1 MKKIS
6 TYFSCISIMVAVMTF
21 SLLIGGVLGKKNYRL
36 TSVNGDFNNL
46 SNKKICWGIKR
57 ANNNEQPDVG
67 KSNKELLEKYN
78 GIFMG
83 NKDKKVVYLTFDA
96 GYEAGYTEK
105 ILDVLKDNNVTA
117 TFFITGH
124 YLNTQP
130 ELIKK
135 MIDNG
140 NIVGNHTVN
149 HKCLTDI
156 SLDEIKKEVMNL
168 HTAVYEKF
176 GYEMKYF
183 RPPKGEFSEKA
194 LSYINSLGYTSA
206 LWSLAYDDWDENKQ
220 GREEYAKK
228 KIIENLHNG
237 AVILLHSNSKD
248 NCNVL
253 DSVIKEIKQK
263 GYEIKSL
270 DEYEK

>member
-6 TYFSCISIMVAVMTF
+6 TYFSCISIMIAVMTF
-21 SLLIGGVLGKKNYRL
+21 SLLIAGVFGNNYRA
-36 TSVNGDFNNL
+36 TSAGGNFNNL

-57 ANNNEQPDVG
+57 TDNNEQPDVG
-67 KSNKELLEKYN
+67 KTNKELLEKYN
-78 GIFMG
+78 SIFMG
-83 NKDKKVVYLTFDA
+83 NSDKKVVYLTFDA
-96 GYEAGYTEK
+96 GYEAGYTSK
-105 ILDVLKDNNVTA
+105 ILDTLKENNVKA

-124 YLNTQP
+124 YLNTAS
-130 ELIKK
+130 EFVER
-135 MIDNG
+135 MIEEG
-140 NIVGNHTVN
+140 HIVGNHTVN
-149 HKCLTDI
+149 HKCLTEI
-156 SLDEIKKEVMNL
+156 SLDEINKEVMNL